1 MLGLPYKDQRV
12 GDLNSRNLY
21 PHSPGGKKSE
31 VKVSA
36 VLVSSEVLLLV
47 L

>member
-1 MLGLPYKDQRV
+1 LLGLPYKDQRV

-21 PHSPGGKKSE
+21 PHSPGGEKSE

-36 VLVSSEVLLLV
+36 GLISFGVLLLV

>member
-12 GDLNSRNLY
+12 GDLKSRNLY
-21 PHSPGGKKSE
+21 PHSLGGGKYE

-36 VLVSSEVLLLV
+36 GLICSGVSRLV